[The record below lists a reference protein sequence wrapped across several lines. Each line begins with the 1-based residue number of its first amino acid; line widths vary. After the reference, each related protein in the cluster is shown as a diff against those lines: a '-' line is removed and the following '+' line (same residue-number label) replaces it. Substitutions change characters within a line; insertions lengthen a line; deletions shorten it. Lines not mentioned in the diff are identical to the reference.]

1 MKQCLA
7 RFIRT
12 CKFRVEPTTLNR
24 IEWTVS
30 LLMVEARFCVPI
42 VASSMNTDL
51 NFDGCSRRTS
61 ITAVRS
67 LLSFLSPVPPAIL
80 CYYYCFLRRDQSNPL
95 RLVTHEFALLPSSH
109 PQTSAIIKNINHP
122 WSSRTIFPLCVPA
135 QCVHPGTTGTRLI
148 VVRREYSISVRQPSS
163 VTMRVRYKSFVLSS
177 LEQRNISAR
186 RKMADTE

>member
-42 VASSMNTDL
+42 VASSMNADL

-67 LLSFLSPVPPAIL
+67 LLSFLSPIPPTIL
-80 CYYYCFLRRDQSNPL
+80 CYYYRFLRRDQSNPL
-95 RLVTHEFALLPSSH
+95 RLVTHEFALLPPSH
-109 PQTSAIIKNINHP
+109 PQTSAIIENINHP
-122 WSSRTIFPLCVPA
+122 WSSRTN
-135 QCVHPGTTGTRLI
+135 
-148 VVRREYSISVRQPSS
+148 VRSG
-163 VTMRVRYKSFVLSS
+163 TMRSSRNHRNTVDLRTTRILDLFVT
-177 LEQRNISAR
+177 R
-186 RKMADTE
+186 RL